1 MFPAGFE
8 PILLG
13 NPQMF
18 RINDIN
24 IGLINADV
32 IKDLCHM
39 ALIKALQGGKIE
51 ECVKSVI

>member
-1 MFPAGFE
+1 ME

-24 IGLINADV
+24 IGVINSDV
-32 IKDLCHM
+32 IKDLCVSS
-39 ALIKALQGGKIE
+39 LN
-51 ECVKSVI
+51 KSI